1 MFGLMRAKPAAMKLT
16 IAVMLLSSGLSLAQV
31 TPAPL
36 KPASMGASPTEKER
50 PVQKPVAP
58 PPASTGPTAAAQ
70 KLSFAQQAFGLAHS
84 AYRQGNISADAAAT
98 WSRRIYEAQ
107 KDTDPQAAKQHL
119 DRMIALEKLA
129 KDRNQQGDAPML
141 DVMTIGYFRAEAEQ
155 FAGKK

>member
-1 MFGLMRAKPAAMKLT
+1 MIRSLFCLITLVAG
-16 IAVMLLSSGLSLAQV
+16 VGLAQV

-36 KPASMGASPTEKER
+36 KPNGLYGLPGEKDR
-50 PVQKPVAP
+50 PVQKPVTP
-58 PPASTGPTAAAQ
+58 PPPSSGPSAAAQ

-84 AYRQGNISADAAAT
+84 AYRQGNVSADAAAT

-107 KDTDPQAAKQHL
+107 KDTEPEAAKMHL

-141 DVMTIGYFRAEAEQ
+141 DVLTTAYFRAEAEQ
-155 FAGKK
+155 IAGKK

>member
-1 MFGLMRAKPAAMKLT
+1 MKLT
-16 IAVMLLSSGLSLAQV
+16 IVVMLLSGVGALAQV

-58 PPASTGPTAAAQ
+58 LPPSTGPSAAAQ

-107 KDTDPQAAKQHL
+107 KDTEPQAANQHL

-129 KDRNQQGDAPML
+129 KARNQQGDAPML
-141 DVMTIGYFRAEAEQ
+141 DVMTVGYYRAEAEQ
-155 FAGKK
+155 FAARK